1 MEQGRYNI
9 AAGLAMLGFFMAY
22 GFFLI
27 YMRDFHPNKA
37 QWIAEYAVG
46 KHFES
51 RLAHVHGNLLALL
64 NILLGFIFL
73 KLQGGEKPRK
83 IAAWM
88 GLIGLLMPLGILG
101 EVYFNMSPIFVL
113 VGAASMLASVVL
125 TAWLSYRFWPS
136 TQKVSSP

>member
-64 NILLGFIFL
+64 NVLLGFIFL
-73 KLQGGEKPRK
+73 KLQGGVQQRK
-83 IAAWM
+83 VAAWM
-88 GLIGLLMPLGILG
+88 GIVGLLMPLGILG

-113 VGAASMLASVVL
+113 IGAASMLGSVML
-125 TAWLSYRFWPS
+125 TAWLSYRFWPA
-136 TQKVSSP
+136 TVSPTS

>member
-64 NILLGFIFL
+64 NVLLGFIFL
-73 KLQGGEKPRK
+73 KLQGGVQQRK
-83 IAAWM
+83 VAAWM
-88 GLIGLLMPLGILG
+88 GIVGLLMPLGILG

-113 VGAASMLASVVL
+113 IGAASMLGSVVL
-125 TAWLSYRFWPS
+125 AAWLSYRFWPV
-136 TQKVSSP
+136 TTSPTS

>member
-136 TQKVSSP
+136 A

>member
-9 AAGLAMLGFFMAY
+9 AAGLATLGFFMAY

-113 VGAASMLASVVL
+113 VGAASMLASVVF

-136 TQKVSSP
+136 AQNASSP

>member
-1 MEQGRYNI
+1 MERGRYNI
-9 AAGLAMLGFFMAY
+9 TAGLAMLGFFMAY

-73 KLQGGEKPRK
+73 KLEGGMPQRK

-88 GLIGLLMPLGILG
+88 GIIGLLMPLGILG

-113 VGAASMLASVVL
+113 IGATSMLASVVL
-125 TAWLSYRFWPS
+125 TAWLCYRFWPS
-136 TQKVSSP
+136 GTSPA